1 MIEES
6 RLTMVTPEGELWQ
19 AAFSWLTHSA
29 FGAYNNPCDKKN
41 EKKKTAKGHKEN
53 EQESSIF

>member
-19 AAFSWLTHSA
+19 AAFLFTRETCKACFS
-29 FGAYNNPCDKKN
+29 
-41 EKKKTAKGHKEN
+41 
-53 EQESSIF
+53 

>member
-29 FGAYNNPCDKKN
+29 FGAYNNPCDKKS
-41 EKKKTAKGHKEN
+41 EKKTAKGHKEN